1 MWELFKGP
9 RRMQKGGKEE
19 QLKTATEIEIGVKS
33 TDNLLYYLG
42 REIQI
47 TLVGEQTSDEAVSV

>member
-1 MWELFKGP
+1 
-9 RRMQKGGKEE
+9 MQKGGKEE
-19 QLKTATEIEIGVKS
+19 QLKTATEIEIGVKR

-42 REIQI
+42 REIEI